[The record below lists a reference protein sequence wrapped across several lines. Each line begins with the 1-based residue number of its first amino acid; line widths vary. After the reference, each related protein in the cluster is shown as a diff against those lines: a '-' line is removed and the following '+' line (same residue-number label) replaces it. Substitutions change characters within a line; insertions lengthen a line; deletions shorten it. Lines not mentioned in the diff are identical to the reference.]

1 MTSTLTGEHKRLEN
15 LLRRLAENRRNVS
28 AT

>member
-15 LLRRLAENRRNVS
+15 LLGRLTKNRSNMS